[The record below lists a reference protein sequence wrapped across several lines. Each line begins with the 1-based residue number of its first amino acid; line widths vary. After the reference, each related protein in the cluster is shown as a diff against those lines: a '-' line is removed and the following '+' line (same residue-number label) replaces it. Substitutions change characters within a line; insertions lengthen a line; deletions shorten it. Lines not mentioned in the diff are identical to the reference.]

1 MMDIEAAEGLIKHLW
16 ACYED
21 AEKRIRLY
29 QECSDLNGNLRR
41 TEATI
46 NQLLSETD
54 GFWKGYEWMPPLTWR
69 EHIERM
75 LSPKIYPDGVPT
87 SEAEAI
93 AIDEAVA
100 SD

>member
-1 MMDIEAAEGLIKHLW
+1 MMSIDAAEGLIKHLW

-29 QECSDLNGNLRR
+29 QECADLDSSLRR

-46 NQLLSETD
+46 NQLLSED
-54 GFWKGYEWMPPLTWR
+54 VHFWEKDYEWMPPLTWR

-75 LSPKIYPDGVPT
+75 ISPKIYPDGVPN
-87 SEAEAI
+87 SLAEAI
-93 AIDEAVA
+93 AIDR
-100 SD
+100 SDG

>member
-1 MMDIEAAEGLIKHLW
+1 MLTIDAAEGFIKHLW
-16 ACYED
+16 SCYED

-29 QECSDLNGNLRR
+29 QECSDLAGTLER

-54 GFWKGYEWMPPLTWR
+54 GFWAKDYEWMPPLTWR
-69 EHIERM
+69 EHIGRM
-75 LSPKIYPDGVPT
+75 ISPRIYPGGVPT

-93 AIDEAVA
+93 AFDR
-100 SD
+100 SNG